1 MSMTEAK
8 PKRLIDWEKAE
19 SQYRVGVMS
28 LREIAADHGITEGSI
43 RKRAKRDDWVR
54 DLAGK
59 VTAKADALVR
69 SALVRTEARSEA
81 AKGERGVIELE
92 ATVQARVRIS
102 HRSDI
107 GRSRTL
113 TMRLLEELEAQTSLV
128 PELDQLGELLAK
140 PDKNGVDRLNDLY
153 QKVISLPGRTKT
165 MKDLADTL
173 KGLIGL
179 EREAFGL
186 NVLLEG
192 EKRPLDRLPDEEL
205 SERLGEMMKRM
216 GR

>member
-1 MSMTEAK
+1 MAEA
-8 PKRLIDWEKAE
+8 PIKRVIDWDALAIHYRAGVRSLKDMGEQFGVSDAAIIKKA
-19 SQYRVGVMS
+19 R
-28 LREIAADHGITEGSI
+28 
-43 RKRAKRDDWVR
+43 RDGWTR

-59 VTAKADALVR
+59 IQARADKKV
-69 SALVRTEARSEA
+69 SAATVSAEVSAQTKVSE
-81 AKGERGVIELE
+81 KLTIEVE